1 MKFIGENFILLNF
14 TTDKQVE
21 SEVASTTGHA
31 STFIPARSLLTLF
44 SAQAMLEWH
53 PKRFSKPQL

>member
-31 STFIPARSLLTLF
+31 SYFYTSKVTSNIIQCASYARMASKALF
-44 SAQAMLEWH
+44 
-53 PKRFSKPQL
+53 